1 MDSLEATEVEEEKE
15 KNSRDS
21 SRDLLNL
28 QRSHLKKL
36 LILDR

>member
-1 MDSLEATEVEEEKE
+1 MEATEVEEEKE

-21 SRDLLNL
+21 NRDLLNL